1 MPNNRAADCHDRSE
15 IDLQD
20 PAQARCWTKQLDVSL
35 DELRKAIE
43 TVGNG
48 AAAVRKELSR
58 VKQDD

>member
-1 MPNNRAADCHDRSE
+1 MPNNRAADCHDHSK

>member
-1 MPNNRAADCHDRSE
+1 MPNNRAADCHDRSK

-35 DELRKAIE
+35 DELRNAIE